1 MKKLTLFI
9 AISALFLF
17 YCGGKNKADNSLK
30 DSDTK
35 GTILAKVNGST
46 LTLEDLKLQIPAEYR
61 AQLRGEDLKDAVETW
76 INTQILAQE
85 GIRKG
90 LDKDPD
96 VQAVIKFRT
105 SDAIARRLI
114 ELDVTNK
121 TSVLPA
127 EIDSVYKAKKD
138 SYKVDKEQVRASH
151 ILVATKDEADA
162 LYKRLQKGDDFAKL
176 AKDYSGDRQSAA
188 NGGDIGFFSI
198 EQVDPDFGKAL
209 SKLKIG
215 EYSEP
220 VKTSYGFHI
229 IKLTDRLAA
238 GSNIDSAQ
246 VKDEISKDLLKTKQ
260 GMAFNT
266 LIDSLKKEAK
276 IERLSPAGLNIPA
289 TPDSQ

>member
-1 MKKLTLFI
+1 MKKLTLLI
-9 AISALFLF
+9 AISATFLL
-17 YCGGKNKADNSLK
+17 YCGGKNKTDNTSTTAE
-30 DSDTK
+30 TK
-35 GTILAKVNGST
+35 GTILAKVNGVN

-61 AQLRGEDLKDAVETW
+61 EQLRGDDLKDAVETW
-76 INTQILAQE
+76 INTQVLAQE

-105 SDAIARRLI
+105 SDAIARKLI
-114 ELDVTNK
+114 ELDVTQK
-121 TSVLPA
+121 TAVLPA
-127 EIDSVYKAKKD
+127 EIDSVYNAKKD

-151 ILVATKDEADA
+151 ILVASKDEADA
-162 LYKRLQKGDDFAKL
+162 LYKRLQKGDEFAKL

-188 NGGDIGFFSI
+188 NGGDIGFFTVD
-198 EQVDPDFGKAL
+198 QVDPDFGKAL
-209 SKLKIG
+209 SKLKVG

-238 GSNIDSAQ
+238 GSNVDSGQ

-289 TPDSQ
+289 MPDSR